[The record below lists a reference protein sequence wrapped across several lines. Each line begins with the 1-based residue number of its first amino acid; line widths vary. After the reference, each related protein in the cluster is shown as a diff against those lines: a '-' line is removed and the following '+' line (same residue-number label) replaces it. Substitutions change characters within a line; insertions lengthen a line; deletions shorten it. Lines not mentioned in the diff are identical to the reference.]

1 MNANTTPA
9 DDSKEYVGTPEEVGA
24 QLFADALGPTIEAAM
39 VSGATP
45 QQGARMLAGMLAC
58 LVGTVSEN
66 FGAPAAVDMLRGTAD
81 NIERAVAAGELPS
94 GRH

>member
-1 MNANTTPA
+1 MNTTPPEVE
-9 DDSKEYVGTPEEVGA
+9 KKYEGTPEVVGA

-58 LVGTVSEN
+58 LTGMVSEN
-66 FGAPAAVDMLRGTAD
+66 FGPAAATEMLRGTAD
-81 NIERAVAAGELPS
+81 NIDKAAAAGEF
-94 GRH
+94 GNAQH

>member
-1 MNANTTPA
+1 MDTVNEH
-9 DDSKEYVGTPEEVGA
+9 KEYVGTPEEVGA

-66 FGAPAAVDMLRGTAD
+66 FGAPAAVGMLRGTAD
-81 NIERAVAAGELPS
+81 NIDKAVEAGEF
-94 GRH
+94 GNAKH